1 MPFAKLQFKPG
12 FVTEVTSF
20 ANEGGWRDG
29 DRVRFR
35 FGFPEKIG
43 GWTKYT
49 NALLKGT
56 PRSLHAWRSRNDA
69 SLLAIGT
76 HQKFYVEEGGSYN
89 DITPIRKT
97 TIASATFSATDGSTT
112 ITVSD
117 SNHGALAGD
126 FVIFSFAASLGG
138 TITADFLNQEH
149 EIVSRVDSDTYTI
162 ESPVAANAS
171 DTGNGG
177 GSTEATYLINGGID
191 TVVPGTGW
199 GAGTWSR
206 GAWSSAATAVA
217 GGGNIRIWKQDNF
230 GEDLIFNARD
240 GAIYYWDFT
249 NFAEGLPFRAVELS
263 SLDANAPTIARQVL
277 VSDRDRHVIAFGCD
291 AFGDDTNTQDKL
303 LIRFSDQENAFNW
316 QPTATNTAGDLI
328 VGSGTEIVQAVETR
342 REIVIITDASVHSM
356 QFIGAPFTFGLTQIS
371 ANTTIIGPNA
381 AIAQGDVVYW
391 MGRDQFYLYDGRVLT
406 LPCTVRDHVF
416 SDFNS
421 TQAEK
426 TFAAM
431 NSAFGEVTWF
441 YTSANSTDNDRYVTY
456 NYDQK
461 VWYYGT
467 LARDSW
473 LDRGL
478 KEYPIAGAVNGYLY
492 NHEFGT
498 DDDGAPLSAYIES
511 SPVDIDEG
519 DRFVF
524 ARRLVPDIDFQQ
536 STDQALKQA
545 TFTIKT
551 ERFPGTG
558 YTQSVATT
566 VADGSTQNHIR
577 ARGRSFGLRVETDGL
592 GVGWRLGSPRLDI
605 RPDGGR

>member
-20 ANEGGWRDG
+20 TNEGGWRDD

-43 GWTKYT
+43 GWSKYSLS
-49 NALLKGT
+49 ALKGT
-56 PRSLHAWRSRNDA
+56 PRSLHAWRSQDN
-69 SLLAIGT
+69 SELMGVGT
-76 HQKFYVEEGGSYN
+76 NRKFYVEEGGAYS
-89 DITPIRKT
+89 DITPIRAT
-97 TIASATFSATDGSTT
+97 TTGTATFSATNGSTT
-112 ITVSD
+112 LTVTD
-117 SNHGALAGD
+117 ATHGALAGD
-126 FVIFSFAASLGG
+126 FVTFSAAVSLGG
-138 TITADFLNQEH
+138 VITADVLNQEY
-149 EIVSRVDSDTYTI
+149 EIATVVDTNTYTI
-162 ESPVAANAS
+162 TSAVEANAS

-177 GSTEATYLINGGID
+177 GSTEAAYQINTGID

-199 GAGTWSR
+199 GAGTWGR
-206 GAWSSAATAVA
+206 GAWSSAASTVA
-217 GGGNIRIWKQDNF
+217 GGGSVRIWKQDNF
-230 GEDLIFNARD
+230 GEDLIFNIRD
-240 GAIYYWDFT
+240 GSIYYWDFT
-249 NFAEGLPFRAVELS
+249 NGLSARAVELS
-263 SLDANAPTIARQVL
+263 TLDANAPTVARQVL

-291 AFGDDTNTQDKL
+291 AFGDVTNTQDKL
-303 LIRFSDQENAFNW
+303 LIRFSDQENAADW
-316 QPTATNTAGDLI
+316 EPTATNTAGDLI

-342 REIVIITDASVHSM
+342 REIIVITDASVHSM

-371 ANTTIIGPNA
+371 ANTTIVGPNGA
-381 AIAQGDVVYW
+381 VAQGDIVYW
-391 MGRDQFYLYDGRVLT
+391 MGRDQFYVYDGRVRT
-406 LPCTVRDHVF
+406 LPCTVRDYVF
-416 SDFNS
+416 SDFNQ

-426 TFAAM
+426 TFAAV
-431 NSAFGEVTWF
+431 NSSFGEVKWF
-441 YTSANSTDNDRYVTY
+441 YASASSDDNDRYVTY
-456 NYDQK
+456 NYDQQ

-478 KEYPIAGAVNGYLY
+478 KEYPIAGSANGYLY

-498 DDDGAPLSAYIES
+498 DDDGDPLSAYIES

-524 ARRLVPDIDFQQ
+524 ARRLVPDIDFGR

-592 GVGWRLGSPRLDI
+592 GVAWRLGSPRLDI